1 MPSELPN
8 CQCGVRESRFVV
20 FVRCTRPL
28 NAKGR
33 LTMDFGH
40 SEGTFTLRKF
50 LVYFVKVPSELR
62 NSQNLTR
69 QGRFVVYSH
78 TRERKAVN
86 DGIWPFRGH
95 FYTKKIF
102 SLFMQNALGI
112 AKLSKLDRLGPFCR
126 LLPHTRTK
134 SGK

>member
-20 FVRCTRPL
+20 FVMCMHPL

-40 SEGTFTLRKF
+40 SEGTFTQRKF
-50 LVYFVKVPSELR
+50 LFYLVKLPSELQI
-62 NSQNLTR
+62 SQNLTR
-69 QGRFVVYSH
+69 ESRFVVYSRA
-78 TRERKAVN
+78 RERKVVN

-102 SLFMQNALGI
+102 SLYSQIFLGI
-112 AKLSKLDRLGPFCR
+112 ANFSKPDP
-126 LLPHTRTK
+126 
-134 SGK
+134 